1 MPIGIDAAHLNFQ
14 YGEESMSNI
23 SLQAEPDTTPL
34 LDFENQQRKQNLP
47 LGVLGGL
54 LGGILGAV
62 LWAAISYFTNY
73 QIGWMAVA
81 VGFLVGFGVSR
92 LGHGIDL
99 RFAIAG
105 AIIAF
110 ISVVM
115 GNFLVA
121 IGLLAKYWDVSY
133 FEALQVFNYA
143 MTLQL
148 LIETFSP
155 IDILFYALAIVAG
168 FRFSRP
174 AVQRVNQKPAEPAS
188 HPASVPMERGQTN
201 AFNGRLLSAL
211 SPDRLYRVFFTP
223 GEVFFI
229 QIGGQ
234 SIGPIIA
241 AQFGF
246 LGQSIYLPIQEK
258 ARAKLEAKVR
268 ELDAQ
273 PPSAHLAAS
282 KHNFSAVISDIE
294 KSTLQA
300 AATFGQH
307 GPHFGR
313 WVLQLRGRKPM
324 TLQLETADDMQRALE
339 TLPLA
344 IGIHENQVAWDATKG
359 KFTKTT

>member
-1 MPIGIDAAHLNFQ
+1 
-14 YGEESMSNI
+14 MSNTF
-23 SLQAEPDTTPL
+23 LQAEPDTTPL
-34 LDFENQQRKQNLP
+34 SGLENQQRKQNLP
-47 LGVLGGL
+47 LGILGGL

-62 LWAAISYFTNY
+62 LWAAISYFTDY
-73 QIGWMAVA
+73 QIGWIAVA

-92 LGHGIDL
+92 LGHGVDL
-99 RFAIAG
+99 KFAIAG

-110 ISVVM
+110 VSVVV

-121 IGLLAKYWDVSY
+121 IGILARYWDVSY
-133 FEALQVFNYA
+133 FEALRIFNYA

-168 FRFSRP
+168 FRFSRLT
-174 AVQRVNQKPAEPAS
+174 AQRLNQKPTESAS
-188 HPASVPMERGQTN
+188 HPASMSMDRGQIN
-201 AFNGRLLSAL
+201 AFNSRLLSAL

-246 LGQSIYLPIQEK
+246 LGESIYLPIQER
-258 ARAKLEAKVR
+258 ARAKLDAKVR

-273 PPSAHLAAS
+273 PPSAHLATS
-282 KHNFSAVISDIE
+282 KHNFCAAISDIE

-300 AATFGQH
+300 AATLGQH

-313 WVLQLRGRKPM
+313 WVLQLRGKKPM

-339 TLPLA
+339 TLPLT
-344 IGIHENQVAWDATKG
+344 ISVHENQATWDATRG

>member
-1 MPIGIDAAHLNFQ
+1 
-14 YGEESMSNI
+14 MSNAF
-23 SLQAEPDTTPL
+23 LQAEPNTTPL
-34 LDFENQQRKQNLP
+34 SGQENQQQKQNLP

-54 LGGILGAV
+54 VGGLLGAV

-73 QIGWMAVA
+73 QIGWIAVA

-92 LGHGIDL
+92 LGHGVDL
-99 RFAIAG
+99 KFAIAG
-105 AIIAF
+105 AAIAF
-110 ISVVM
+110 ISVVV

-174 AVQRVNQKPAEPAS
+174 AAQRLHQASPESAS
-188 HPASVPMERGQTN
+188 HPVSASLEHGQTS
-201 AFNGRLLSAL
+201 AFNSRLLSAL
-211 SPDRLYRVFFTP
+211 SSDRLYRVYFTP

-246 LGQSIYLPIQEK
+246 LGQSIYQPIQEK
-258 ARAKLEAKVR
+258 ARAKLEAKLR

-300 AATFGQH
+300 AATLGQH
-307 GPHFGR
+307 GPHFRR
-313 WVLQLRGRKPM
+313 WVLQLRGKKPM
-324 TLQLETADDMQRALE
+324 TLQLETADDMQRAFE

-344 IGIHENQVAWDATKG
+344 IGVHENQVVWDAAKG
-359 KFTKTT
+359 KFTKAT